1 MQLLNQN
8 CENVNNMDLKMF
20 QDAYVERCDKET
32 ENVIAVESPD
42 YLNQKISYFKE
53 HKNEYMY
60 LELDSFEAIK
70 IDGLTFELDDVFGT
84 YSVMVGLKLQKKWEA
99 NIKSFLDENLNGEGP
114 KYSMLFNQQDG
125 LWDFNFTFNYLN
137 KFEEDETILK
147 AMHVIIDFL
156 SELHNQI
163 K

>member
-1 MQLLNQN
+1 MLNQN

>member
-1 MQLLNQN
+1 MFNQN
-8 CENVNNMDLKMF
+8 CENVNNMEMF

-32 ENVIAVESPD
+32 ENVIAVENPNF
-42 YLNQKISYFKE
+42 LNQKISYFKE

-60 LELDSFEAIK
+60 LEVDSFEAIK
-70 IDGLTFELDDVFGT
+70 IDGLTFELDDVFET

-99 NIKSFLDENLNGEGP
+99 TIKEFLNENMKGEGP

-125 LWDFNFTFNYLN
+125 LWDLNFTLDYLQH
-137 KFEEDETILK
+137 FEEDATISK
-147 AMHVIIDFL
+147 AMQVIVDFL
-156 SELHNQI
+156 SELQNQI